1 MFNAEEF
8 LKENL
13 LNGFSKGS
21 FTSEQVKIYA
31 FNYKLKG
38 YISEECF
45 NELCKAVTEPTI
57 EEETL
62 QEVEDV

>member
-13 LNGFSKGS
+13 LNGFENGS
-21 FTSEQVKIYA
+21 FTGEQINIFA

-38 YISEECF
+38 LISEECF
-45 NELCKAVTEPTI
+45 NELCEAVTEPTI
-57 EEETL
+57 EEEIL

>member
-13 LNGFSKGS
+13 IKGFENGS
-21 FTSEQVKIYA
+21 FTSEQINIFA

-45 NELCKAVTEPTI
+45 NEIVTSAVVPTVI
-57 EEETL
+57 EES
-62 QEVEDV
+62 EDEDIY